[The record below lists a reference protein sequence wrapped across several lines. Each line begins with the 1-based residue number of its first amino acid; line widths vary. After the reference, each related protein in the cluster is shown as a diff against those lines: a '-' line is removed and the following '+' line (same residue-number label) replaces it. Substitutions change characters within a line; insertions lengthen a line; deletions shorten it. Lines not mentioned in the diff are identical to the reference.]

1 MDRVLSIIMAGGT
14 GERLQPLT
22 SVRSKPAVPFGGK
35 FRIIDFTLS
44 NCLNSGI
51 RQIFILTQYRSM
63 SLQRHIQEGWG
74 ISSAGLGEFIYCV
87 PAQQK
92 VGTDWY
98 RGTSDAIRQ
107 NLDLIKRKGVDY
119 VLILSGDH
127 VYKMNYN
134 QMLTYHKL
142 CNASLTISTVKVPNE
157 EAAGRLGVLEVD
169 QDYRVVG
176 FSEKPTQPKT
186 ILDDPQHSLSSMGVY
201 IFKPNVLLEV
211 LKQEGDDFGR
221 HIIPRMIANGIDIFA
236 YNYGDNNK
244 IEDFVMEIT
253 EGQRKEILV
262 DRTRDSSYWVDV
274 GTLDSYYRASMDL
287 VNADPILNLY
297 GKKWLIR
304 TCQRL
309 LPPSK
314 CILGGR
320 ISDSIVSDGCIVSD
334 GLVYRSILSPGVII
348 DSGAEV
354 EESVIFDD
362 VVIEPH
368 VKIKKAIIDK
378 EARILSDA
386 HIGYDWEA
394 DKKRGCTIS
403 EEGIV
408 VVPRNMEVRPI

>member
-1 MDRVLSIIMAGGT
+1 MDRVLAIIMAGGT
-14 GERLQPLT
+14 GERLKPLT
-22 SVRSKPAVPFGGK
+22 NVRSKPAVPFGGK

-44 NCLNSGI
+44 NCINSGM

-98 RGTSDAIRQ
+98 RGTADAIRQ
-107 NLDLIKRKGVDY
+107 NLDLAKRKSIDY

-127 VYKMNYN
+127 VYKMDYM
-134 QMLTYHKL
+134 QMLAYHKL
-142 CNASLTISTVKVPNE
+142 RNASMTISTVKVPTE

-169 QDYRVVG
+169 QDYRVTS
-176 FSEKPTQPKT
+176 FSEKPAHPKS
-186 ILDDPQHSLSSMGVY
+186 IPDSPQHSLSSMGIY
-201 IFKPNVLLEV
+201 IFKPPVLLEV

-221 HIIPRMIANGIDIFA
+221 HIIPKMIADGIDIFA
-236 YNYGDNNK
+236 YNYSDDNK
-244 IEDFVMEIT
+244 IEDFIIEIT

-287 VNADPILNLY
+287 VNVDPIFNLY

-304 TCQRL
+304 TCQRPF
-309 LPPSK
+309 PPSK

-320 ISDSIVSDGCIVSD
+320 ISDSIVSDGCIISSA
-334 GLVYRSILSPGVII
+334 LVHRSILSPGVAV
-348 DSGAEV
+348 DNGAAV
-354 EESVIFDD
+354 EESIIFDD

-368 VKIKKAIIDK
+368 AKIKKAIIDK
-378 EARILSDA
+378 EARIKRDTN
-386 HIGYDWEA
+386 IGYDLEA
-394 DKKRGCTIS
+394 DIKRGCTVS
-403 EEGIV
+403 EEGVV
-408 VVPRNMEVRPI
+408 VVPRNMEVAPI